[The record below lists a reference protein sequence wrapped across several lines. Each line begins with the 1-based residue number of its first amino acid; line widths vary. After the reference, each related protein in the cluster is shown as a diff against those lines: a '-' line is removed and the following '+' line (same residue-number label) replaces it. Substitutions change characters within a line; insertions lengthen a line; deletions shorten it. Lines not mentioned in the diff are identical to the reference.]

1 MANAVTGPEVF
12 ERTASPA
19 ARWRAAL
26 REWIPALAVFV
37 GVLFLWQAID
47 ILLEV
52 PPYILPSP
60 AEILSEVAERF
71 PQLLRE
77 LGWTMVEA
85 VGGFLLGS
93 GLAFLTATVF
103 VHVRLVERS
112 LYPWAVVLQTVPI
125 IAIAPLLTI
134 WFGFGLSPKIVIAAI
149 ICFFPMLVNSTRGL
163 RTISPQALEL
173 MRVLSASRRDIFLR
187 LRLPSSL
194 PYVFSGLKVASTLS
208 VIGAIVAEFTGADR
222 GVGYL
227 VVAASYRI
235 DTRLMFAGI
244 TLSSAA
250 GILFFNLISGL
261 ERLLLRWPG
270 ARVEE

>member
-1 MANAVTGPEVF
+1 
-12 ERTASPA
+12 
-19 ARWRAAL
+19 
-26 REWIPALAVFV
+26 
-37 GVLFLWQAID
+37 
-47 ILLEV
+47 
-52 PPYILPSP
+52 
-60 AEILSEVAERF
+60 
-71 PQLLRE
+71 
-77 LGWTMVEA
+77 MVEA
-85 VGGFLLGS
+85 VGGFLLGC
-93 GLAFLTATVF
+93 GMAFLMASVF

-125 IAIAPLLTI
+125 VAIAPLLTI

-163 RTISPQALEL
+163 RAISPQALEL
-173 MRVLSASRRDIFLR
+173 MRILSASRRDIFLR

-222 GVGYL
+222 GIGYL

-244 TLSSAA
+244 ALSSAA
-250 GILFFNLISGL
+250 GILFFNFISGL

-270 ARVEE
+270 ASIEE

>member
-1 MANAVTGPEVF
+1 MPGPTPEP
-12 ERTASPA
+12 ASQKHAPSPGPP
-19 ARWRAAL
+19 WRAAL
-26 REWIPALAVFV
+26 REWIPALAVFF
-37 GVLFLWQAID
+37 GILLIWQVTD
-47 ILLEV
+47 ILLDV

-60 AEILSEVAERF
+60 ADILSEMSERL
-71 PQLLRE
+71 PHLLRE
-77 LGWTMVEA
+77 LGWTMLEA
-85 VGGFLLGS
+85 VGGFLLG
-93 GLAFLTATVF
+93 GGIAFMMAAIF
-103 VHVRLVERS
+103 VHVRVVERS

-125 IAIAPLLTI
+125 VAIAPLLTI

-163 RTISPQALEL
+163 RAISPQALEL
-173 MRVLSASRRDIFLR
+173 MRILSASRWDIFVR

-194 PYVFSGLKVASTLS
+194 PHVFSGLKVASTLS

-222 GVGYL
+222 GIGYL

-261 ERLLLRWPG
+261 EHVLLRWPG
-270 ARVEE
+270 ARAED

>member
-1 MANAVTGPEVF
+1 LAKALSRREGTIQTGVP
-12 ERTASPA
+12 R
-19 ARWRAAL
+19 ARWAEAL
-26 REWIPALAVFV
+26 RAWIPALAVFF
-37 GVLFLWQAID
+37 GVLVIWQTID
-47 ILLEV
+47 ILFAV
-52 PPYILPSP
+52 PNYILPSP
-60 AEILSEVAERF
+60 VEIVAEIQERL
-71 PQLLRE
+71 PHLLRE

-85 VGGFLLGS
+85 VGGFVLGS
-93 GLAFLTATVF
+93 GVAFLTAAVF
-103 VHVRLVERS
+103 VHVRVVERS

-125 IAIAPLLTI
+125 VAMAPLLTI

-163 RTISPQALEL
+163 RAISPQALEL
-173 MRVLSASRRDIFLR
+173 MRILSASRRDIFFR

-194 PYVFSGLKVASTLS
+194 PYVFSGLKVASTLA

-222 GVGYL
+222 GIGYL

-261 ERLLLRWPG
+261 EKLFLRWPG

>member
-1 MANAVTGPEVF
+1 MTRADTTTEGTVGPAGTT
-12 ERTASPA
+12 R
-19 ARWRAAL
+19 RRAAF
-26 REWIPALAVFV
+26 RERAPALAVFI
-37 GVLFLWQAID
+37 GVLAIWQVLD
-47 ILLEV
+47 ILLDV
-52 PPYILPSP
+52 PHYILPSP
-60 AEILSEVAERF
+60 VEILAEIVERL

-77 LGWTMVEA
+77 LGWTMLEA
-85 VGGFLLGS
+85 IGGFLLGS
-93 GLAFLTATVF
+93 GIAFLTAATF
-103 VHVRLVERS
+103 VHVRIIERS
-112 LYPWAVVLQTVPI
+112 IYPWAVVLQTVPI
-125 IAIAPLLTI
+125 VAIAPLLTI

-163 RTISPQALEL
+163 RAISPQALEL
-173 MRVLSASRRDIFLR
+173 MRILSAPRRDIFLR

-222 GVGYL
+222 GIGYL

-250 GILFFNLISGL
+250 GILFFNLISAL
-261 ERLLLRWPG
+261 ERLVLRWPG
-270 ARVEE
+270 ARLED

>member
-1 MANAVTGPEVF
+1 MAKPMSAPEDR
-12 ERTASPA
+12 ERAAWLP

-26 REWIPALAVFV
+26 GEWIPALAVFLGILLV
-37 GVLFLWQAID
+37 WQIID
-47 ILLEV
+47 ILLDV
-52 PPYILPSP
+52 PAYILPSP
-60 AEILSEVAERF
+60 ADIVGEVSERF

-93 GLAFLTATVF
+93 GVAFLMATVF
-103 VHVRLVERS
+103 IHVRMVERS

-163 RTISPQALEL
+163 RAISPQALEL
-173 MRVLSASRRDIFLR
+173 MRILSASRRDIFVR

-222 GVGYL
+222 GIGYL
-227 VVAASYRI
+227 VVAAAYRI

-244 TLSSAA
+244 AFSSAA
-250 GILFFNLISGL
+250 GILFFSVISGL
-261 ERLLLRWPG
+261 ERLLLHWPG
-270 ARVEE
+270 ARLEE

>member
-1 MANAVTGPEVF
+1 MPVAHSTGAVGRPLADGPG
-12 ERTASPA
+12 RL
-19 ARWRAAL
+19 RAAVE
-26 REWIPALAVFV
+26 EWLPALAIFV
-37 GVLFLWQAID
+37 AILIAWQVID
-47 ILLEV
+47 IALNV

-60 AEILSEVAERF
+60 AEILAVIQTRSL
-71 PQLLRE
+71 QLLRE

-85 VGGFLLGS
+85 FGGFILGS

-103 VHVRLVERS
+103 VHVRVVERS
-112 LYPWAVVLQTVPI
+112 IYPWAVVLQTVPI
-125 IAIAPLLTI
+125 VAIAPLLTI
-134 WFGFGLSPKIVIAAI
+134 WFGFGLAPKMIIAAV

-163 RTISPQALEL
+163 RSISPQALEL
-173 MRVLSASRRDIFLR
+173 MRILSASRRDIFLR

-222 GVGYL
+222 GIGYL

-244 TLSSAA
+244 AYSSAA
-250 GILFFNLISGL
+250 GILFFNFVSGM
-261 ERLLLRWPG
+261 EKLLLRWPG
-270 ARVEE
+270 ARTED

>member
-1 MANAVTGPEVF
+1 MAKATAGPEDR
-12 ERTASPA
+12 ERWALPG

-26 REWIPALAVFV
+26 GEWVPALAVFI
-37 GVLFLWQAID
+37 GVLLVWQVID
-47 ILLEV
+47 ILLDV
-52 PPYILPSP
+52 PPYVLPSP
-60 AEILSEVAERF
+60 ADILAELSERF

-93 GLAFLTATVF
+93 GVAFLMATVF
-103 VHVRLVERS
+103 IHVRMVERS

-163 RTISPQALEL
+163 RAISPQALEL
-173 MRVLSASRRDIFLR
+173 MRILSASRRDIFVR

-222 GVGYL
+222 GIGYL
-227 VVAASYRI
+227 VVAAAYRI

-244 TLSSAA
+244 ALSSAA

-270 ARVEE
+270 ARLEE